1 MDEYLLSKQIF
12 CRGGKNVN
20 FNLRFGA
27 KLQGGENYLLFN
39 FKQIGKSVSKKSR
52 DFFIK

>member
-12 CRGGKNVN
+12 CRGSKNVN

-27 KLQGGENYLLFN
+27 KLQGGENYLFN
-39 FKQIGKSVSKKSR
+39 FKQIGKSVSTKSR
-52 DFFIK
+52 DFFINK